1 MSRMLT
7 LPDADAVSHAA
18 AEDFVELAGE
28 AIRDRGRFSV
38 VLAGGSTPRRLY
50 QLLVEP
56 PYREGV
62 LWERVHFFWGDE
74 RAVPPDHPESNYG
87 MAVVALLSK
96 LRLPSKAI
104 HRIQAEEPDREKA
117 ARDYQ
122 NEIGRVLGA
131 APNGSPPIFDLVLL
145 GMGADGHTASLFP
158 YTKAPWERGRWV
170 VSHFVPKLNADRF
183 TLTPPILN
191 RAREV
196 RILVTGVEKAPVLKA
211 VLQGPRDPEGLPV
224 QFVQPEAG
232 RLIWLVDRAAASELS
247 SEGGEERIA

>member
-1 MSRMLT
+1 MLT

-28 AIRDRGRFSV
+28 AIRDRDRFSV

-50 QLLVEP
+50 QLLAEP

-87 MAVVALLSK
+87 MAAAALLSK

-122 NEIGRVLGA
+122 SEIGRVLGA
-131 APNGSPPIFDLVLL
+131 DPNGPPPIFDLVLL

-196 RILVTGVEKAPVLKA
+196 RILVTGVDKAPILRA
-211 VLQGPRDPEGLPV
+211 VLEGPRDPEGLPV
-224 QFVQPEAG
+224 QLVQPEAG